1 MIPCTVHMVTF
12 KLSNAGTYRA
22 KLRLEQYLH
31 VHKTESKDPMHKC
44 PLSEN
49 QVRGQEDYALNFFF
63 LLSCVIMQSVS
74 LLRKYPFLYSSGKP
88 ATQPSPQSPAPA
100 ILFLYFL
107 GHTQRCRQATATRS
121 ALQPLLMSEA

>member
-1 MIPCTVHMVTF
+1 MVTF

-63 LLSCVIMQSVS
+63 SPF
-74 LLRKYPFLYSSGKP
+74 LRNHAKCFSAPQYPFLYSSGKP

-100 ILFLYFL
+100 IFFLYFL

-121 ALQPLLMSEA
+121 ALLTSEA

>member
-63 LLSCVIMQSVS
+63 S
-74 LLRKYPFLYSSGKP
+74 FP
-88 ATQPSPQSPAPA
+88 A
-100 ILFLYFL
+100 
-107 GHTQRCRQATATRS
+107 
-121 ALQPLLMSEA
+121 